1 MVQRTRNESLKTRIV
16 AALDENGVYGMEGI
30 YFIIP
35 KHNGASLPFLLG
47 ILNSKLINYL
57 FATKFLNLAIKAEYL
72 KQIKIPMPTLS
83 QKTQI
88 ENLVQKIIQDK
99 NENKETLQKEMKID
113 KLVYQLYDLTY
124 DEVLIVDPDTHITRD
139 EYDLNKL

>member
-1 MVQRTRNESLKTRIV
+1 
-16 AALDENGVYGMEGI
+16 
-30 YFIIP
+30 
-35 KHNGASLPFLLG
+35 
-47 ILNSKLINYL
+47 
-57 FATKFLNLAIKAEYL
+57 
-72 KQIKIPMPTLS
+72 MPTLS